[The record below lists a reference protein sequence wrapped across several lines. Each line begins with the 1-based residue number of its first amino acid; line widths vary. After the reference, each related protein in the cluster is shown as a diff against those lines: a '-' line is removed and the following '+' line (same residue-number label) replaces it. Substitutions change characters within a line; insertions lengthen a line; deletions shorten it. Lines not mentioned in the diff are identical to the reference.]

1 MALSSLFRI
10 TGTARNDFLNGD
22 PDVAELIVGRGGDDR
37 LTDSFLSRN
46 EPDKAQDTL
55 LGGAGNDS
63 LFSRGGRDILKGGNG
78 NDFLSAYEAG
88 KLIGGA
94 GNDTLNVLDSAS
106 NSSTFLNGGTGFDS
120 ASFTIAVDTD
130 QVIDVNVGETDVLVF
145 DNGMRVKG
153 VERFQITTGA
163 GNDVITL
170 ADNDGIDTGISGQQ
184 GDYAN
189 GGAGDDIIF
198 GLGGNDELF
207 GGEGNDILDG
217 GAGRDR
223 LHGEG
228 GDLLI
233 GGEGNDRFVFHT
245 DFDASRE
252 VDRIADFDASEGDL
266 LLFTQIFES
275 DDFLSSVVDPFADGL
290 ARVTDTA
297 DGVLLEVR
305 ERGVAD
311 AEFQD
316 LVLLEGV
323 TVDDLGTDFFG

>member
-1 MALSSLFRI
+1 MALSSLFQINGSR
-10 TGTARNDFLNGD
+10 RNDFLNGD
-22 PDVAELIVGRGGDDR
+22 PDVAELIKGRQGNDR
-37 LTDSFLSRN
+37 LTDSFRSGN
-46 EPDKAQDTL
+46 ELDAAQDTL

-63 LFSRGGRDILKGGNG
+63 LFSRGGRDLLKGGDG

-94 GNDTLNVLDSAS
+94 GNDTLNVLDAAS
-106 NSSTFLNGGTGFDS
+106 NNQTFLNGGTGFDS
-120 ASFTIAVDTD
+120 ASFTVDVATD

-145 DNGMRVKG
+145 ANGLRVKG
-153 VERFQITTGA
+153 VEHFKITAGA

-170 ADNDGIDTGISGQQ
+170 ADNDGIDTGFAGPQ

-189 GGAGDDIIF
+189 GGAGDDLIY
-198 GLGGNDELF
+198 GLGGRDELF
-207 GGEGNDILDG
+207 GGAGNDTLDG
-217 GAGRDR
+217 GADRDR

-233 GGEGNDRFVFHT
+233 GGEGNDFFVFHT
-245 DFDASRE
+245 DFGPSRE

-266 LLFTQIFES
+266 LLLNQIFES
-275 DDFLSSVVDPFADGL
+275 DDFDSSIRDPFAAGL

-305 ERGVAD
+305 ERGVAN

-323 TVDDLGTDFFG
+323 TVSDLGTDFFA